1 MTRILLAPDKFKGS
15 LSAAEVARALA
26 EGLVAVDPSLET
38 VCLPVADGGDGTVD
52 AAVTAGWDR
61 VAVTC
66 SGPTGEAVDTSYA
79 RRGDTAVVELA
90 SAVGLELLPGARSDA
105 LGASTFGLGT
115 VIAHALE
122 AGAGYVSGARRIVVG
137 LGGSASTDGGAG
149 MLTALGAR
157 VLDADGSDVARGGGA
172 LRGAVQLD
180 VSGLLPSARNAL
192 FELACDV
199 DNPLLGRTGAAA
211 VYGPQKGAGPQDLLY
226 LEHGMRQ
233 WAHLVRNVIGRDV
246 SGLAGTGAAG
256 GTAFGAIAVL
266 GAVAKPG
273 IETVLE
279 LIDFA
284 GALAGADL
292 VVTGEGSLDEQS
304 LYGKAPIGVAHAAR
318 EAGVPVIT
326 VAGRSVI
333 GLDRLR
339 THGIVAS
346 YALSDLEPDPRI
358 SMRDAATLLRDV
370 GRTIATTLCPVSEG
384 IS

>member
-90 SAVGLELLPGARSDA
+90 SAVGLELLPGGRSDA

-122 AGAGYVSGARRIVVG
+122 AGADRIVVG

-157 VLDADGSDVARGGGA
+157 ILDADGNDVARGGGA

-180 VSGLLPSARNAL
+180 VSGLVPSARNAV

-199 DNPLLGRTGAAA
+199 DNPLLGRTGAAS
-211 VYGPQKGAGPQDLLY
+211 VYGPQKGAGPQELLY

-284 GALAGADL
+284 GALAGVDL

-339 THGIVAS
+339 AHGIVAS
-346 YALSDLEPDPRI
+346 YALADLEPDPRI
-358 SMRDAATLLRDV
+358 SMRDAARLLREV
-370 GRTIATTLCPVSEG
+370 GRMITTTNISEG

>member
-90 SAVGLELLPGARSDA
+90 SAVGLELLPGGRSDA

-122 AGAGYVSGARRIVVG
+122 AGADRIVVG

-180 VSGLLPSARNAL
+180 VSGLVPSARNAV

-199 DNPLLGRTGAAA
+199 DNPLLGRTGAAS
-211 VYGPQKGAGPQDLLY
+211 VYGPQKGAGPQELLY

-279 LIDFA
+279 LIDF
-284 GALAGADL
+284 GRALASADL

-339 THGIVAS
+339 THGVVAS
-346 YALSDLEPDPRI
+346 YALADLEPDPRI
-358 SMRDAATLLRDV
+358 SMRDAARLLREV
-370 GRTIATTLCPVSEG
+370 GRMITTTNISEG

>member
-15 LSAAEVARALA
+15 LSAAGVARALA
-26 EGLVAVDPSLET
+26 EGLVAGDASLET

-52 AAVTAGWDR
+52 AAVAAGWDR
-61 VAVTC
+61 IAVTC
-66 SGPTGEAVDTSYA
+66 SGPTGEPVDTSYA

-90 SAVGLELLPGARSDA
+90 SAVGLELLPDGRPDA

-115 VIAHALE
+115 VIAHAL
-122 AGAGYVSGARRIVVG
+122 GAGSVSGARRIVVG

-149 MLTALGAR
+149 MLVALGAR
-157 VLDADGSDVARGGGA
+157 ILDADGNDVALGGGP
-172 LRGAVQLD
+172 LRGAVHLD
-180 VSGLLPSARNAL
+180 LSGVLPSARNAV

-199 DNPLLGRTGAAA
+199 DNPLLGVTGAAA
-211 VYGPQKGAGPQDLLY
+211 VYGPQKGAGPQELLY

-233 WAHLVRNVIGRDV
+233 WAHLVRNAIGRDV

-256 GTAFGAIAVL
+256 GTAFGAMAVL

-279 LIDFA
+279 LIDF
-284 GALAGADL
+284 GSALASADL

-333 GLDRLR
+333 DLDRLR
-339 THGIVAS
+339 SRGIVAS
-346 YALSDLEPDPRI
+346 YALSDLERNPRI
-358 SMRDAATLLRDV
+358 SMRDAATLLHEV
-370 GRTIATTLCPVSEG
+370 GKTMATTHISEG

>member
-26 EGLVAVDPSLET
+26 SGMASVDRSLET
-38 VCLPVADGGDGTVD
+38 VSLPVADGGDGTVD

-66 SGPTGEAVDTSYA
+66 SGPTGEPVETSYA
-79 RRGDTAVVELA
+79 RRGNDAVVELA
-90 SAVGLELLPGARSDA
+90 SAVGLELLPGGELDA

-122 AGAGYVSGARRIVVG
+122 AGAERIVIG

-149 MLTALGAR
+149 MLVALGVR
-157 VLDADGSDVARGGGA
+157 VLDADGDDVAPGGGA
-172 LRGAVQLD
+172 MRGAVRLD
-180 VSGLLPSARNAL
+180 LSGLLPAARAAE

-199 DNPLLGRTGAAA
+199 DNPLLGVTGAAA
-211 VYGPQKGAGPQDLLY
+211 VYGPQKGAGPQELLY

-233 WAHLVRNVIGRDV
+233 WAHVVRNAIGRDV
-246 SGLAGTGAAG
+246 SGVAGTGAAG
-256 GTAFGAIAVL
+256 GTAFGAMAVL

-273 IETVLE
+273 IGTVLG
-279 LIDFA
+279 LIDFDS
-284 GALAGADL
+284 ALESADL
-292 VVTGEGSLDEQS
+292 VLTGEGSLDEQS

-318 EAGVPVIT
+318 AAGVPVIT
-326 VAGRSVI
+326 VAGRSAVGI
-333 GLDRLR
+333 DRLR

-358 SMRDAATLLRDV
+358 SMRDAAGLLREV
-370 GRTIATTLCPVSEG
+370 GRTIATTHILEG
-384 IS
+384 TS

>member
-15 LSAAEVARALA
+15 LSAADVARALA
-26 EGLVAVDPSLET
+26 SGMLSVDSSLET

-61 VAVTC
+61 MAVTC
-66 SGPTGEAVDTSYA
+66 SGPTGEKVNTSYA

-90 SAVGLELLPGARSDA
+90 SAVGLELLPDGRPDA

-115 VIAHALE
+115 VIADALE
-122 AGAGYVSGARRIVVG
+122 AGAERIVVG

-149 MLTALGAR
+149 MLSALGAR
-157 VLDADGSDVARGGGA
+157 ILDADGNDVALGGGA
-172 LRGAVQLD
+172 LRGAVHLD
-180 VSGLLPSARNAL
+180 LSGILPSARNAV

-199 DNPLLGRTGAAA
+199 DNPLLGATGAAA
-211 VYGPQKGAGPQDLLY
+211 VYGPQKGAGPQELLY

-233 WAHLVRNVIGRDV
+233 WAHLVRNAIGRDV

-266 GAVAKPG
+266 GAAAKPG

-279 LIDFA
+279 LIDF
-284 GALAGADL
+284 GSALASADL

-304 LYGKAPIGVAHAAR
+304 LHGKAPIGVAHAAR
-318 EAGVPVIT
+318 AAGVPVIT
-326 VAGRSVI
+326 VAGRSVV

-339 THGIVAS
+339 PYGITAS
-346 YALSDLEPDPRI
+346 YALADLEPDPRI
-358 SMRDAATLLRDV
+358 SMRDAARLLHEV
-370 GRTIATTLCPVSEG
+370 GRTLATTHILEG
-384 IS
+384 TS

>member
-15 LSAAEVARALA
+15 LSAAEVAQAVA
-26 EGLVAVDPSLET
+26 EGMLSVDSSLET

-66 SGPTGEAVDTSYA
+66 SGPTGEPVDTSYA

-90 SAVGLELLPGARSDA
+90 SAVGLELLPNGQPAA

-115 VIAHALE
+115 VIGHALE
-122 AGAGYVSGARRIVVG
+122 GGARHLVVG

-149 MLTALGAR
+149 MLSALGAR
-157 VLDADGSDVARGGGA
+157 ILDADGNDVALGGGP
-172 LRGAVQLD
+172 LRGAVHLD
-180 VSGLLPSARNAL
+180 LSGLMPSARNAV

-199 DNPLLGRTGAAA
+199 DNPLLGVTGAAA
-211 VYGPQKGAGPQDLLY
+211 VYGPQKGAGPQELLY

-233 WAHLVRNVIGRDV
+233 WAHLVRNAIGRDV

-256 GTAFGAIAVL
+256 GTAFGAMAVL
-266 GAVAKPG
+266 GAAAKPG
-273 IETVLE
+273 IDTVLE
-279 LIDFA
+279 LIDF
-284 GALAGADL
+284 GSALASADL

-304 LYGKAPIGVAHAAR
+304 LHGKAPIGVAHAAR
-318 EAGVPVIT
+318 AAGVSVIT
-326 VAGRSVI
+326 VAGRSVV

-339 THGIVAS
+339 PFGITAS
-346 YALSDLEPDPRI
+346 YSLTDLEPDPQI
-358 SMRDAATLLRDV
+358 SMRDAARLLHEV
-370 GRTIATTLCPVSEG
+370 GRTLATTHILEG
-384 IS
+384 TS

>member
-15 LSAAEVARALA
+15 LSAAGVARALA
-26 EGLVAVDPSLET
+26 EGLVAGDASLET

-52 AAVTAGWDR
+52 AAVAAGWDR
-61 VAVTC
+61 IAVTC
-66 SGPTGEAVDTSYA
+66 SGPTGEPVETSYA

-90 SAVGLELLPGARSDA
+90 SAVGLELLPDGRPDA

-115 VIAHALE
+115 VIAHAL
-122 AGAGYVSGARRIVVG
+122 GAGSVSGARRIVVG

-149 MLTALGAR
+149 MLVALGAR
-157 VLDADGSDVARGGGA
+157 ILDADGNNVARGGGA

-180 VSGLLPSARNAL
+180 LSGLVQSARNAV

-199 DNPLLGRTGAAA
+199 DNPLLGVTGAAA
-211 VYGPQKGAGPQDLLY
+211 VYGPQKGAGPQELLY

-233 WAHLVRNVIGRDV
+233 WAHLVRNAIGRDV

-256 GTAFGAIAVL
+256 GTAFGAMAVL

-279 LIDFA
+279 LIDF
-284 GALAGADL
+284 GSALASADL

-326 VAGRSVI
+326 VAGCSVI

-339 THGIVAS
+339 SHGIVAS

-358 SMRDAATLLRDV
+358 SMRDAATLLHEV
-370 GRTIATTLCPVSEG
+370 GKTMATTHILEG

>member
-15 LSAAEVARALA
+15 LSAAGVARALA
-26 EGLVAVDPSLET
+26 EGLVAGDASLET

-52 AAVTAGWDR
+52 AAVAAGWDR
-61 VAVTC
+61 IAVTC
-66 SGPTGEAVDTSYA
+66 SGPTGEPVETSYA
-79 RRGDTAVVELA
+79 RRGNTAVVELA
-90 SAVGLELLPGARSDA
+90 SAVGLELLPDGRPDT

-115 VIAHALE
+115 VIAHAL
-122 AGAGYVSGARRIVVG
+122 GAGSVSGARRIVVG

-149 MLTALGAR
+149 MLVALGAR
-157 VLDADGSDVARGGGA
+157 ILDADGNDVALGGGP
-172 LRGAVQLD
+172 LRGAVHLD
-180 VSGLLPSARNAL
+180 LSGVLPSARNAV

-199 DNPLLGRTGAAA
+199 DNPLLGPTGAAA
-211 VYGPQKGAGPQDLLY
+211 VYGPQKGAGPQELLY

-233 WAHLVRNVIGRDV
+233 WAHLVRNTIGRDV

-256 GTAFGAIAVL
+256 GTAFGAMAVL

-279 LIDFA
+279 LIDF
-284 GALAGADL
+284 GSALASADL

-304 LYGKAPIGVAHAAR
+304 LYGKAPIGVARVAR

-326 VAGRSVI
+326 VAGRSAI
-333 GLDRLR
+333 DLDRLCS
-339 THGIVAS
+339 HGIVAS

-358 SMRDAATLLRDV
+358 SMRDAAALLHEV
-370 GRTIATTLCPVSEG
+370 GKTIATTHISEG

>member
-15 LSAAEVARALA
+15 LSAAGVARALA
-26 EGLVAVDPSLET
+26 DGLVAGDPSLET

-52 AAVTAGWDR
+52 AAVAAGWDR
-61 VAVTC
+61 IAVTC
-66 SGPTGEAVDTSYA
+66 SGPTGEPVDTSYA

-90 SAVGLELLPGARSDA
+90 SAVGLELLPDGGPDA

-115 VIAHALE
+115 VIAHAL
-122 AGAGYVSGARRIVVG
+122 GAGSVSGARRIVVG

-149 MLTALGAR
+149 MLIALGAR
-157 VLDADGSDVARGGGA
+157 ILDAEGKDVARGGGA
-172 LRGAVQLD
+172 LRGAVHLD
-180 VSGLLPSARNAL
+180 LSGLLPSARNAV

-199 DNPLLGRTGAAA
+199 DNPLLGPTGAAA
-211 VYGPQKGAGPQDLLY
+211 VYGPQKGAGPQERLY

-233 WAHLVRNVIGRDV
+233 WAHLVRNAIGRDV
-246 SGLAGTGAAG
+246 SGLSGTGAAG
-256 GTAFGAIAVL
+256 GTSFGAMAVL

-279 LIDFA
+279 LIDF
-284 GALAGADL
+284 GSALASADL

-333 GLDRLR
+333 DLDRLHS
-339 THGIVAS
+339 HGIVAS

-358 SMRDAATLLRDV
+358 SMRDAATLLHEV
-370 GRTIATTLCPVSEG
+370 GKTMATTHISEG

>member
-15 LSAAEVARALA
+15 LSAAGVARALA
-26 EGLVAVDPSLET
+26 EGLVAGDASLET

-52 AAVTAGWDR
+52 AAVAAGWDR
-61 VAVTC
+61 IAVTC
-66 SGPTGEAVDTSYA
+66 SGPTGEPVETSYA

-90 SAVGLELLPGARSDA
+90 SAVGLELLPDGRPDA

-115 VIAHALE
+115 VIAHAL
-122 AGAGYVSGARRIVVG
+122 GAGSVSGARRIVVG

-157 VLDADGSDVARGGGA
+157 ILDAEGDDVARGGGA

-180 VSGLLPSARNAL
+180 LSGLVQSARNAV

-199 DNPLLGRTGAAA
+199 DNPLLGVTGAAA
-211 VYGPQKGAGPQDLLY
+211 VYGPQKGAGPQELLY

-233 WAHLVRNVIGRDV
+233 WAHLVRNAIGRDV

-256 GTAFGAIAVL
+256 GTAFGAMAVL

-279 LIDFA
+279 LIDF
-284 GALAGADL
+284 GSALASADL

-333 GLDRLR
+333 DLDRLR
-339 THGIVAS
+339 SHGIVAS

-358 SMRDAATLLRDV
+358 SMRDAATLLHEI
-370 GRTIATTLCPVSEG
+370 GKTMATTHISEG

>member
-1 MTRILLAPDKFKGS
+1 MTRILLSPDKFKGS

-26 EGLVAVDPSLET
+26 SGMLSVDSSLET

-52 AAVTAGWDR
+52 AAVAAGWDR

-66 SGPTGEAVDTSYA
+66 TGPTGEPVDTSYA

-90 SAVGLELLPGARSDA
+90 SAVGLELLPDGNPDA

-122 AGAGYVSGARRIVVG
+122 AGAGSVSGARRIVVG

-157 VLDADGSDVARGGGA
+157 ILDADGNDVPLGGGA

-180 VSGLLPSARNAL
+180 LSGVLPSARTAM

-199 DNPLLGRTGAAA
+199 DNPLLGVTGAAA
-211 VYGPQKGAGPQDLLY
+211 VYGPQKGAGPQELLY

-233 WAHLVRNVIGRDV
+233 WAHLVRNAIGRDV
-246 SGLAGTGAAG
+246 SGIAGTGAAG

-279 LIDFA
+279 LIDFGSA
-284 GALAGADL
+284 VASADL
-292 VVTGEGSLDEQS
+292 VITGEGSLDEQS
-304 LYGKAPIGVAHAAR
+304 LHGKAPIGVAQAAR
-318 EAGVPVIT
+318 AAGVPVIT

-339 THGIVAS
+339 PYGITAS
-346 YALSDLEPDPRI
+346 YALSDVEPDPRI
-358 SMRDAATLLRDV
+358 SIRDAARLLHEV
-370 GRTIATTLCPVSEG
+370 GRTMATTHILEG
-384 IS
+384 TS

>member
-15 LSAAEVARALA
+15 LSAAEVAQALA
-26 EGLVAVDPSLET
+26 EGMLSVDSSLET

-66 SGPTGEAVDTSYA
+66 SGPTGEPVDTSYA

-90 SAVGLELLPGARSDA
+90 SAVGLELLPNGQPAA

-115 VIAHALE
+115 VIGHALE
-122 AGAGYVSGARRIVVG
+122 AGARRLVVG

-149 MLTALGAR
+149 MLSALGAR
-157 VLDADGSDVARGGGA
+157 ILDAEGNDVALGGGP
-172 LRGAVQLD
+172 LRGAVHLD
-180 VSGLLPSARNAL
+180 LSGLLQSARNAV

-199 DNPLLGRTGAAA
+199 DNPLLGVTGAAA
-211 VYGPQKGAGPQDLLY
+211 VYGPQKGAGPQELLY

-233 WAHLVRNVIGRDV
+233 WAHLVRNAIGRDL

-256 GTAFGAIAVL
+256 GSAFGAMAVL
-266 GAVAKPG
+266 GAAAKPG
-273 IETVLE
+273 IDTVLE
-279 LIDFA
+279 LIDF
-284 GALAGADL
+284 GSALASADL

-304 LYGKAPIGVAHAAR
+304 LHGKAPIGVAHAACA
-318 EAGVPVIT
+318 AGVPVIT
-326 VAGRSVI
+326 VAGRSIV

-339 THGIVAS
+339 PYGITAS
-346 YALSDLEPDPRI
+346 YSLTDLEPDPQI
-358 SMRDAATLLRDV
+358 SMRDAARLLHEV
-370 GRTIATTLCPVSEG
+370 GRTLATTHILEG
-384 IS
+384 TS

>member
-15 LSAAEVARALA
+15 LPAAAVAEALA
-26 EGLVAVDPSLET
+26 GGLISVDPSVKT

-52 AAVTAGWDR
+52 AAVAAGWDR
-61 VAVTC
+61 VGVTC
-66 SGPTGEAVDTSYA
+66 AGPTGEPVETSYA

-90 SAVGLELLPGARSDA
+90 SAVGLELLPSGRSDA

-122 AGAGYVSGARRIVVG
+122 EGAGRIVIG

-149 MLTALGAR
+149 MLAALGAR
-157 VLDADGSDVARGGGA
+157 ILDADGNDVARGGGA

-180 VSGLLPSARNAL
+180 VSGLVPSARNAV

-199 DNPLLGRTGAAA
+199 DNPLLGPTGAAA
-211 VYGPQKGAGPQDLLY
+211 VYGPQKGAGPQELLF

-233 WAHLVRNVIGRDV
+233 WVHLVRNAIGRDI
-246 SGLAGTGAAG
+246 SGLPGTGAAG
-256 GTAFGAIAVL
+256 GTAFGAIAIL
-266 GAVAKPG
+266 GATAEPG
-273 IETVLE
+273 IDTVLD
-279 LIDFA
+279 LIDFRR
-284 GALAGADL
+284 ALASADL

-318 EAGVPVIT
+318 DAGVPVIT

-333 GLDRLR
+333 GPDRLR

-346 YALSDLEPDPRI
+346 YALADLEPDPRI
-358 SMRDAATLLRDV
+358 SMRDAAKLLHEV
-370 GRTIATTLCPVSEG
+370 GRTLATTHISEG

>member
-90 SAVGLELLPGARSDA
+90 SAVGLELLPGGRSDA

-122 AGAGYVSGARRIVVG
+122 AGADRIVVG

-157 VLDADGSDVARGGGA
+157 ILDADGNDVARGGGA

-180 VSGLLPSARNAL
+180 VSGLMPSARNAV

-211 VYGPQKGAGPQDLLY
+211 VYGPQKGAGPQELLY

-233 WAHLVRNVIGRDV
+233 WAHLVRNAIGRDV

-346 YALSDLEPDPRI
+346 YALADLEPDPRI
-358 SMRDAATLLRDV
+358 SMRDAARLLSEV
-370 GRTIATTLCPVSEG
+370 GRMITTTNISEG

>member
-90 SAVGLELLPGARSDA
+90 SAVGLELLPGGRSDA

-122 AGAGYVSGARRIVVG
+122 AGADRIVVG

-157 VLDADGSDVARGGGA
+157 ILDADGNDVARGGGA

-180 VSGLLPSARNAL
+180 VSGLMPSARNAV

-211 VYGPQKGAGPQDLLY
+211 VYGPQKGAGPQELLY

-233 WAHLVRNVIGRDV
+233 WAYLVRNAIGRDV

-346 YALSDLEPDPRI
+346 YALADLEPDPRI
-358 SMRDAATLLRDV
+358 SMRDAARLLREV
-370 GRTIATTLCPVSEG
+370 GRMITTTNISEG

>member
-26 EGLVAVDPSLET
+26 EGLVAGDASLET

-52 AAVTAGWDR
+52 AAVAAGWDR
-61 VAVTC
+61 IAVTC
-66 SGPTGEAVDTSYA
+66 SGPTGEPVETSYA

-90 SAVGLELLPGARSDA
+90 SAVGLELLPGGNSDA

-115 VIAHALE
+115 VIAHALG
-122 AGAGYVSGARRIVVG
+122 AGAGSVSGARRIVVG

-157 VLDADGSDVARGGGA
+157 ILDADGTEVARGGGA
-172 LRGAVQLD
+172 LGGAVQLD
-180 VSGLLPSARNAL
+180 VSGLLPSARNAV

-199 DNPLLGRTGAAA
+199 DNPLLGSTGAAS
-211 VYGPQKGAGPQDLLY
+211 VYGPQKGAGPQELLY

-233 WAHLVRNVIGRDV
+233 WAHLVRNAIGRDV

-256 GTAFGAIAVL
+256 GTAFGAMAVL

-279 LIDFA
+279 LIDF
-284 GALAGADL
+284 GSALASADL

-333 GLDRLR
+333 DLDRLR
-339 THGIVAS
+339 SHGIVAS

-358 SMRDAATLLRDV
+358 SMRDAAALLHEV
-370 GRTIATTLCPVSEG
+370 GKTMATTHISEG

>member
-15 LSAAEVARALA
+15 LSAAEVAQAVA
-26 EGLVAVDPSLET
+26 EGMLSVDSSLET

-66 SGPTGEAVDTSYA
+66 SGPTGEPVDTSYA

-90 SAVGLELLPGARSDA
+90 SAVGLELLPNGQPDA

-115 VIAHALE
+115 VIGHALE
-122 AGAGYVSGARRIVVG
+122 GGARHLVVG

-149 MLTALGAR
+149 MLSALGAR
-157 VLDADGSDVARGGGA
+157 ILDADGNDVALGGGP
-172 LRGAVQLD
+172 LRGAVHLD
-180 VSGLLPSARNAL
+180 LSGLMPSARNAV

-199 DNPLLGRTGAAA
+199 DNPLLGVTGAAA
-211 VYGPQKGAGPQDLLY
+211 VYGPQKGAGPQELLY

-233 WAHLVRNVIGRDV
+233 WAHLVRNAIGRDV

-256 GTAFGAIAVL
+256 GTAFGAMAVL
-266 GAVAKPG
+266 GAAAKPG
-273 IETVLE
+273 IDTVLE
-279 LIDFA
+279 LIDF
-284 GALAGADL
+284 GSALASADL

-304 LYGKAPIGVAHAAR
+304 LHGKAPIGVAHAAR
-318 EAGVPVIT
+318 AAGVSVIT
-326 VAGRSVI
+326 VAGRSVV

-339 THGIVAS
+339 PFGITAS
-346 YALSDLEPDPRI
+346 YSLTDLEPDPQI
-358 SMRDAATLLRDV
+358 SMRDAARLLHEV
-370 GRTIATTLCPVSEG
+370 GRTLATTHILEG
-384 IS
+384 TS

>member
-15 LSAAEVARALA
+15 LSAAEVSRALA
-26 EGLVAVDPSLET
+26 EGLVSVDPSLET

-61 VAVTC
+61 IAVTC
-66 SGPTGEAVDTSYA
+66 PGPTGEPVNTSYA
-79 RRGDTAVVELA
+79 RRGNDAVVELA
-90 SAVGLELLPGARSDA
+90 SAVGLEILPGGRSDA

-122 AGAGYVSGARRIVVG
+122 AGAGRIVVG

-149 MLTALGAR
+149 MLSALGAR
-157 VLDADGSDVARGGGA
+157 ILDADGNDVARGGGA
-172 LRGAVQLD
+172 LRGAVHLD
-180 VSGLLPSARNAL
+180 VSGLLPSARNAV

-211 VYGPQKGAGPQDLLY
+211 VYGPQKGAGPQELLY

-233 WAHLVRNVIGRDV
+233 WAHLVRNAIGRDV
-246 SGLAGTGAAG
+246 SGLTGTGAAG

-273 IETVLE
+273 IDTVLE

-318 EAGVPVIT
+318 DTGVSVIT

-346 YALSDLEPDPRI
+346 YALADLEPDPRI
-358 SMRDAATLLRDV
+358 SMRDAARLLHEV
-370 GRTIATTLCPVSEG
+370 GRTVATTLILEG
-384 IS
+384 TS

>member
-26 EGLVAVDPSLET
+26 DGLVAVDPSLET
-38 VCLPVADGGDGTVD
+38 MCLPVADGGDGTVD

-66 SGPTGEAVDTSYA
+66 SGPTGEPVDTSYA

-90 SAVGLELLPGARSDA
+90 SAVGLELLPGGRSDA

-115 VIAHALE
+115 VIAHALG
-122 AGAGYVSGARRIVVG
+122 AGAGRIVVG

-157 VLDADGSDVARGGGA
+157 ILDADGNDVARGGGA

-180 VSGLLPSARNAL
+180 VSGLLPSARDAV

-199 DNPLLGRTGAAA
+199 DNPLLGATGAAA

-233 WAHLVRNVIGRDV
+233 WAHLVRNAIGRDV

-266 GAVAKPG
+266 GAIAKPG
-273 IETVLE
+273 IDTVLE

-326 VAGRSVI
+326 VAGRSVV

-346 YALSDLEPDPRI
+346 YALSELEPDPRI
-358 SMRDAATLLRDV
+358 SMRDAARLLHEV
-370 GRTIATTLCPVSEG
+370 GRTLATTELLEG

>member
-15 LSAAEVARALA
+15 LSAAGVALALA
-26 EGLVAVDPSLET
+26 EGLVAGDASLEA

-52 AAVTAGWDR
+52 AAVAAGWDR
-61 VAVTC
+61 IAVTC
-66 SGPTGEAVDTSYA
+66 SGPTGEPVDTSYA

-90 SAVGLELLPGARSDA
+90 SAVGLELLPDGCPDP

-122 AGAGYVSGARRIVVG
+122 AGAGSVSGARRIVVG

-157 VLDADGSDVARGGGA
+157 ILDAEGSDVALGGGA
-172 LRGAVQLD
+172 LRGAVHLD
-180 VSGLLPSARNAL
+180 LSGLLPSARNAV

-199 DNPLLGRTGAAA
+199 DNPLLGPTGAAA
-211 VYGPQKGAGPQDLLY
+211 VYGPQKGAGPQELLY

-233 WAHLVRNVIGRDV
+233 WAYLMRNAIGRDV

-256 GTAFGAIAVL
+256 GTAFGAMAVL

-279 LIDFA
+279 LIDF
-284 GALAGADL
+284 GSALASADL
-292 VVTGEGSLDEQS
+292 VVTGEGSLDGQS

-333 GLDRLR
+333 DLDRLR
-339 THGIVAS
+339 SHGIVAS

-358 SMRDAATLLRDV
+358 SMRDAATLLHEV
-370 GRTIATTLCPVSEG
+370 GKTMATTYISEG

>member
-15 LSAAEVARALA
+15 LSAAGVARALA
-26 EGLVAVDPSLET
+26 EGLVAGDASLET

-52 AAVTAGWDR
+52 AAVAAGWDR
-61 VAVTC
+61 IAVTC
-66 SGPTGEAVDTSYA
+66 SGPTGEPVETSYA

-90 SAVGLELLPGARSDA
+90 SAVGLELLPDGRPDA

-115 VIAHALE
+115 VIAHAL
-122 AGAGYVSGARRIVVG
+122 GAGSVSGARRIVVG

-157 VLDADGSDVARGGGA
+157 ILDAEGDDVARGGGA
-172 LRGAVQLD
+172 LRGAVHLD
-180 VSGLLPSARNAL
+180 LSGLLPSARNAV

-199 DNPLLGRTGAAA
+199 DNPLLGVTGAAA
-211 VYGPQKGAGPQDLLY
+211 VYGPQKGAGPQERLY

-233 WAHLVRNVIGRDV
+233 WAHLVRNAIGRDV

-256 GTAFGAIAVL
+256 GTAFGAMAVL

-279 LIDFA
+279 LIDF
-284 GALAGADL
+284 GSALASADL

-333 GLDRLR
+333 DLDRLR
-339 THGIVAS
+339 SHGIVAS
-346 YALSDLEPDPRI
+346 YALSDLEPEPRI
-358 SMRDAATLLRDV
+358 SMRDAATLLHEV
-370 GRTIATTLCPVSEG
+370 GKTMATTHISEG

>member
-90 SAVGLELLPGARSDA
+90 SAVGLELLPGGRSDA
-105 LGASTFGLGT
+105 LGASTFGLGA

-122 AGAGYVSGARRIVVG
+122 AGAARIVVG

-157 VLDADGSDVARGGGA
+157 ILDADGNDVARGGGA

-180 VSGLLPSARNAL
+180 VSGLVPSARNAV

-211 VYGPQKGAGPQDLLY
+211 VYGPQKGAGPQELLY

-233 WAHLVRNVIGRDV
+233 WAHLVRNAIGRDV

-333 GLDRLR
+333 GMDRLR
-339 THGIVAS
+339 THGVVAS
-346 YALSDLEPDPRI
+346 YALADLEPDPRI

-370 GRTIATTLCPVSEG
+370 GRTIATTLSPVSEG

>member
-26 EGLVAVDPSLET
+26 SGMASVDRSLET
-38 VCLPVADGGDGTVD
+38 VSLPVADGGDGTVD

-66 SGPTGEAVDTSYA
+66 SGPTGEPVETSYA
-79 RRGDTAVVELA
+79 RRGNDAVVELA
-90 SAVGLELLPGARSDA
+90 SAVGLELLPGGELDA

-122 AGAGYVSGARRIVVG
+122 AGAERIVIG

-149 MLTALGAR
+149 MLVALGVR
-157 VLDADGSDVARGGGA
+157 VLDADGNDVAPGGGA
-172 LRGAVQLD
+172 VRGAVRLD
-180 VSGLLPSARNAL
+180 LSGLLPAARAAE

-199 DNPLLGRTGAAA
+199 DNPLLGVTGAAA
-211 VYGPQKGAGPQDLLY
+211 VYGPQKGAGPQELLY

-233 WAHLVRNVIGRDV
+233 WAHLVRNAIGRDV
-246 SGLAGTGAAG
+246 SGVAGTGAAG
-256 GTAFGAIAVL
+256 GTAFGAMAVL

-273 IETVLE
+273 IGTVLG
-279 LIDFA
+279 LIDFDS
-284 GALAGADL
+284 ALESADL
-292 VVTGEGSLDEQS
+292 VLTGEGSLDEQS

-318 EAGVPVIT
+318 AAGVPVIT
-326 VAGRSVI
+326 VAGRSAVGI
-333 GLDRLR
+333 DRLR

-346 YALSDLEPDPRI
+346 YALSDLEPDHRI
-358 SMRDAATLLRDV
+358 SMRDAAGLLREV
-370 GRTIATTLCPVSEG
+370 GRTIATTHILEG
-384 IS
+384 TS

>member
-1 MTRILLAPDKFKGS
+1 MTRILLSPDKFKGS

-26 EGLVAVDPSLET
+26 SGMLSVDSSLET

-52 AAVTAGWDR
+52 AAVAAGWDR
-61 VAVTC
+61 VPVTC
-66 SGPTGEAVDTSYA
+66 TGPTGEPVDTSYA

-90 SAVGLELLPGARSDA
+90 SAVGLELLPGGTPDA
-105 LGASTFGLGT
+105 LGANTFGLGT

-122 AGAGYVSGARRIVVG
+122 AGAGSVSGARRIVVG

-157 VLDADGSDVARGGGA
+157 ILDADGNDVPLGGGA

-180 VSGLLPSARNAL
+180 LSGVLPSARNAM

-199 DNPLLGRTGAAA
+199 DNPLLGVTGAAA
-211 VYGPQKGAGPQDLLY
+211 VYGPQKGAGPQELLY

-233 WAHLVRNVIGRDV
+233 WAHLVRNAIGRDV
-246 SGLAGTGAAG
+246 SGIAGTGAAG

-279 LIDFA
+279 LIDFGSA
-284 GALAGADL
+284 VASADV

-304 LYGKAPIGVAHAAR
+304 LHGKAPIGVAQAALA
-318 EAGVPVIT
+318 AGVPVIT

-333 GLDRLR
+333 GIDRLR
-339 THGIVAS
+339 PYGITAS
-346 YALSDLEPDPRI
+346 YALSDVEPDPRI
-358 SMRDAATLLRDV
+358 SMRDAARLLHEV
-370 GRTIATTLCPVSEG
+370 GRTLATTHILEG
-384 IS
+384 TS

>member
-1 MTRILLAPDKFKGS
+1 MRRILLAPDKFKGS
-15 LSAAEVARALA
+15 LTAAEVARALA
-26 EGLVAVDPSLET
+26 AGLASVDPTLET

-66 SGPTGEAVDTSYA
+66 TGPTGEPVHTSYA

-90 SAVGLELLPGARSDA
+90 SAVGLELLPDGVPDA
-105 LGASTFGLGT
+105 LGSSTFGLGT
-115 VIAHALE
+115 VISHGLV
-122 AGAGYVSGARRIVVG
+122 AGAERIVVG

-149 MLTALGAR
+149 MLMALGAR
-157 VLDADGSDVARGGGA
+157 ILDADGNDVALGGGP

-180 VSGLLPSARNAL
+180 LSGLLPSARAAE

-199 DNPLLGRTGAAA
+199 DNPLLGVTGAAA
-211 VYGPQKGAGPQDLLY
+211 VYGPQKGAGPQELLY

-233 WAHLVRNVIGRDV
+233 WAHLVRNAIGRDL

-256 GTAFGAIAVL
+256 GTAFGAVAVL
-266 GAVAKPG
+266 GATAKSG

-279 LIDFA
+279 LIDFT
-284 GALAGADL
+284 GAVASADL

-304 LYGKAPIGVAHAAR
+304 LHGKAPIGVAHAAR
-318 EAGVPVIT
+318 AVGVPVIT
-326 VAGRSVI
+326 VAGRSTVA
-333 GLDRLR
+333 LDRLR
-339 THGIVAS
+339 PYGITAS

-358 SMRDAATLLRDV
+358 SMRDAARLLYEV
-370 GRTIATTLCPVSEG
+370 GRTVATTHILEG
-384 IS
+384 TS

>member
-26 EGLVAVDPSLET
+26 EGLVAVDPSLVT

-66 SGPTGEAVDTSYA
+66 SGPTGEVVDTSYA

-90 SAVGLELLPGARSDA
+90 SAVGLELLPGGRSDA

-122 AGAGYVSGARRIVVG
+122 AGAARIVVG

-180 VSGLLPSARNAL
+180 VSGLVPSARNAV

-211 VYGPQKGAGPQDLLY
+211 VYGPQKGAGPQELLY

-233 WAHLVRNVIGRDV
+233 WAHLVRNAIGRDV

-339 THGIVAS
+339 THGVVAS
-346 YALSDLEPDPRI
+346 YALADLEPDPRI

-370 GRTIATTLCPVSEG
+370 GRTIATTLSPVSEG

>member
-26 EGLVAVDPSLET
+26 DGLVAVDPSLET

-66 SGPTGEAVDTSYA
+66 SGPTGEPVDTSYA

-90 SAVGLELLPGARSDA
+90 SAVGLELLPGGIPDA

-115 VIAHALE
+115 VIAHALG
-122 AGAGYVSGARRIVVG
+122 AGAGRIVVG

-157 VLDADGSDVARGGGA
+157 ILDADGNDVARGGGA

-180 VSGLLPSARNAL
+180 VSGLVPSARDAVI
-192 FELACDV
+192 ELACDV
-199 DNPLLGRTGAAA
+199 DNPLLGSTGAAA

-233 WAHLVRNVIGRDV
+233 WAHLVRNAIGRDV

-266 GAVAKPG
+266 GAIAKPG
-273 IETVLE
+273 IATVLE
-279 LIDFA
+279 LIDF
-284 GALAGADL
+284 GSALASADL

-326 VAGRSVI
+326 VAGRSVV

-346 YALSDLEPDPRI
+346 YALSDLEPDRRI
-358 SMRDAATLLRDV
+358 SMRDAARLLHEV
-370 GRTIATTLCPVSEG
+370 GRTLATTELLEG

>member
-15 LSAAEVARALA
+15 LSAAGVARALA
-26 EGLVAVDPSLET
+26 EGLVAGDASLET

-52 AAVTAGWDR
+52 AAVAAGWDR
-61 VAVTC
+61 IAVTC
-66 SGPTGEAVDTSYA
+66 SGPTGEPVDTSYA

-90 SAVGLELLPGARSDA
+90 SAVGLELLPDGRPDA

-115 VIAHALE
+115 VIAHAL
-122 AGAGYVSGARRIVVG
+122 GAGSVSGARRIVVG

-149 MLTALGAR
+149 MLIALGAR
-157 VLDADGSDVARGGGA
+157 ILDAEGKDVARGGGA
-172 LRGAVQLD
+172 LRGAVHLD
-180 VSGLLPSARNAL
+180 LSGLLPSARNAV

-199 DNPLLGRTGAAA
+199 DNPLLGPTGAAA
-211 VYGPQKGAGPQDLLY
+211 VYGPQKGAGPQERLY

-233 WAHLVRNVIGRDV
+233 WAHLVRNAIGRDV
-246 SGLAGTGAAG
+246 SGLSGTGAAG
-256 GTAFGAIAVL
+256 GTSFGAMAVL

-279 LIDFA
+279 LIDF
-284 GALAGADL
+284 GSALASADL

-333 GLDRLR
+333 DLDRLR
-339 THGIVAS
+339 SHGVVAS

-358 SMRDAATLLRDV
+358 SMRDAATLLHDV
-370 GRTIATTLCPVSEG
+370 GKTMATTHILEG

>member
-1 MTRILLAPDKFKGS
+1 MTQILLAPDKFKGS

-26 EGLVAVDPSLET
+26 AGLASADPSLET

-61 VAVTC
+61 VPVTC
-66 SGPTGEAVDTSYA
+66 SGPTGAPVETSYA

-90 SAVGLELLPGARSDA
+90 SAVGLELLPDGQPDA
-105 LGASTFGLGT
+105 LGASTFGLGE
-115 VIAHALE
+115 VIAHALT
-122 AGAGYVSGARRIVVG
+122 AGAGSVSGARRIVVG

-149 MLTALGAR
+149 MLAALGAR
-157 VLDADGSDVARGGGA
+157 VLDADGNDVALGGGA
-172 LRGAVQLD
+172 LRGAVHLD
-180 VSGLLPSARNAL
+180 LSGLLPSARAAE

-211 VYGPQKGAGPQDLLY
+211 VYGPQKGAGPQELLY

-233 WAHLVRNVIGRDV
+233 WAHLVRNAIGRDV

-266 GAVAKPG
+266 AATAKRG
-273 IETVLE
+273 IDTVLE
-279 LIDFA
+279 LIDFRS
-284 GALAGADL
+284 ALASADL
-292 VVTGEGSLDEQS
+292 VMTGEGSLDEQS

-318 EAGVPVIT
+318 AAGVPVVT
-326 VAGRSVI
+326 VAGRSAI
-333 GLDRLR
+333 GMDRLR
-339 THGIVAS
+339 SHGITAS

-358 SMRDAATLLRDV
+358 SMRDAARLLHEV
-370 GRTIATTLCPVSEG
+370 GRTVATTLILEG
-384 IS
+384 TS

>member
-15 LSAAEVARALA
+15 LSAAGVARALA
-26 EGLVAVDPSLET
+26 EGLVAGDASLET

-52 AAVTAGWDR
+52 AAVAAGWDR
-61 VAVTC
+61 IVVTC
-66 SGPTGEAVDTSYA
+66 SGPTGEPVETSYA

-90 SAVGLELLPGARSDA
+90 SAVGLELLPDGRPDA

-115 VIAHALE
+115 VIAHAL
-122 AGAGYVSGARRIVVG
+122 GAGSVSGARRIVVG

-149 MLTALGAR
+149 MLVALGAR
-157 VLDADGSDVARGGGA
+157 ILDADGNNVARGGGA

-180 VSGLLPSARNAL
+180 LSGLVQSARNAV

-199 DNPLLGRTGAAA
+199 DNPLLGVTGAAA
-211 VYGPQKGAGPQDLLY
+211 VYGPQKGAGPQELLY

-233 WAHLVRNVIGRDV
+233 WAHLVRNAIGRDV

-256 GTAFGAIAVL
+256 GTAFGAMAVL

-279 LIDFA
+279 LIDF
-284 GALAGADL
+284 GSALASADL

-333 GLDRLR
+333 DLDRLR
-339 THGIVAS
+339 SHGIVAS

-358 SMRDAATLLRDV
+358 SMRDAATLLHEI
-370 GRTIATTLCPVSEG
+370 GKTMATTHISEG

>member
-15 LSAAEVARALA
+15 LSAADVARALA
-26 EGLVAVDPSLET
+26 SGMLSVDSSLET

-66 SGPTGEAVDTSYA
+66 SGPTGEPVHTSYA
-79 RRGDTAVVELA
+79 RRGATAVVELA
-90 SAVGLELLPGARSDA
+90 SAVGLELLPDGRPDS

-115 VIAHALE
+115 VIADALE
-122 AGAGYVSGARRIVVG
+122 AGAERIVVG

-149 MLTALGAR
+149 MLSALGAR
-157 VLDADGSDVARGGGA
+157 IVDADGNDVALGGGA
-172 LRGAVQLD
+172 LRGAVHLD
-180 VSGLLPSARNAL
+180 VSGLMPSARNAV

-211 VYGPQKGAGPQDLLY
+211 VYGPQKGAGPQELLY

-233 WAHLVRNVIGRDV
+233 WAHLVRNAIGRDV

-266 GAVAKPG
+266 GAAAKPG

-279 LIDFA
+279 LIDF
-284 GALAGADL
+284 GSALASADL

-304 LYGKAPIGVAHAAR
+304 LHGKAPIGVAHAAR
-318 EAGVPVIT
+318 AAGVPVIT
-326 VAGRSVI
+326 VAGRNVV

-339 THGIVAS
+339 PYGITAS
-346 YALSDLEPDPRI
+346 YALTDLESDPRI
-358 SMRDAATLLRDV
+358 SMRDAARLLHEV
-370 GRTIATTLCPVSEG
+370 GRTLATTHILEG
-384 IS
+384 TS

>member
-15 LSAAEVARALA
+15 LSAAGVARALA
-26 EGLVAVDPSLET
+26 EGLVAGDPSLET

-52 AAVTAGWDR
+52 AAVAAGWDR

-66 SGPTGEAVDTSYA
+66 TGPTGEPVETSYA

-90 SAVGLELLPGARSDA
+90 SAVGLELLPDGRPNA

-115 VIAHALE
+115 VIAHAL
-122 AGAGYVSGARRIVVG
+122 GAGSVSGARRIVVG

-149 MLTALGAR
+149 MLMALGAR
-157 VLDADGSDVARGGGA
+157 ILDAEGDDVARGGGA
-172 LRGAVQLD
+172 LRGAVHLD
-180 VSGLLPSARNAL
+180 LSGVLPSARNAV

-199 DNPLLGRTGAAA
+199 DNPLLGVTGAAA
-211 VYGPQKGAGPQDLLY
+211 VYGPQKGAGPQELLY

-233 WAHLVRNVIGRDV
+233 WAHLVRNAIGRDV

-256 GTAFGAIAVL
+256 GTAFGAMAVL

-279 LIDFA
+279 LIDF
-284 GALAGADL
+284 GSALASADL

-333 GLDRLR
+333 DLDRLR
-339 THGIVAS
+339 SHGIVAS

-358 SMRDAATLLRDV
+358 SMRDAATLLHEV
-370 GRTIATTLCPVSEG
+370 GKTMATTHISEG

>member
-1 MTRILLAPDKFKGS
+1 MTRILLVPDKFKGS
-15 LSAAEVARALA
+15 LSAAGVARALA
-26 EGLVAVDPSLET
+26 EGLVAGDPSLET

-52 AAVTAGWDR
+52 AAVAAGWDR
-61 VAVTC
+61 IAVTC
-66 SGPTGEAVDTSYA
+66 SGPTGEPVETSYA

-90 SAVGLELLPGARSDA
+90 SAVGLELLPDGRPDA

-115 VIAHALE
+115 VIAHAL
-122 AGAGYVSGARRIVVG
+122 GAGSVSGARRIVVG

-157 VLDADGSDVARGGGA
+157 ILDADGNDVALGGGP
-172 LRGAVQLD
+172 LRGAVHLD
-180 VSGLLPSARNAL
+180 LSGLLPSARNAV

-211 VYGPQKGAGPQDLLY
+211 VYGPQKGAGPQELLY

-233 WAHLVRNVIGRDV
+233 WAHLVRNAIGRDV

-256 GTAFGAIAVL
+256 GTAFGAMAVL

-279 LIDFA
+279 LIDF
-284 GALAGADL
+284 GSALASADL

-333 GLDRLR
+333 DLDRLR
-339 THGIVAS
+339 SHGIVAS
-346 YALSDLEPDPRI
+346 YALSDLERNPRI
-358 SMRDAATLLRDV
+358 SMRDAATLLHEV
-370 GRTIATTLCPVSEG
+370 GKTIATTHISEG

>member
-90 SAVGLELLPGARSDA
+90 SAVGLELLPGGRSDA
-105 LGASTFGLGT
+105 LGASTFGLGA

-122 AGAGYVSGARRIVVG
+122 AGAARIVVG

-157 VLDADGSDVARGGGA
+157 ILDADGNDVARGGGA

-180 VSGLLPSARNAL
+180 VSGLVPSARNAV

-211 VYGPQKGAGPQDLLY
+211 VYGPQKGAGPQELLY

-233 WAHLVRNVIGRDV
+233 WAHLVRNAIGRDV

-346 YALSDLEPDPRI
+346 YALADLEPDPRI
-358 SMRDAATLLRDV
+358 SMRDAARLLREV
-370 GRTIATTLCPVSEG
+370 GRMITTTNISEG